1 MALFAIKDAV
11 DLTLTEV
18 GGSAATTTI
27 DFLNECQ
34 LQIEADQLY
43 ATKKG
48 LGL

>member
-11 DLTLTEV
+11 DLTEV